1 MERDYERLAVD
12 YLNASGVGAR
22 AYYDVPAERPREFV
36 TVLLT
41 GLTTSNLVMAQP
53 RISADCW
60 ARDRRSAHSLALSV
74 RDAVLSM
81 PDRLDNVFGTRVTAL
96 YRNPDPDSGSP
107 RYTVSFELDVC
118 E

>member
-1 MERDYERLAVD
+1 MSPIARAAVD
-12 YLNASGVGAR
+12 SSAPSMR
-22 AYYDVPAERPREFV
+22 
-36 TVLLT
+36 
-41 GLTTSNLVMAQP
+41 TTTCSPGRTPSSLVMAQP

-74 RDAVLSM
+74 RDAVFSM